1 MTVFQYSSMHTG
13 GVPVYGVEEARDS
26 EALRISLAARGLHLE
41 SAVSLDLHTSVTR
54 RQESL
59 PGLLRLRIGE
69 RLREA
74 MLSDLPTHVAVR
86 AVAEEP
92 IDHPLLM
99 MHAWSLVIFWF
110 LTVSVGFAA
119 WLHPPLGVAFPA
131 AVALS
136 AALTLIRL
144 PLHGFLV
151 AGPRRLLL
159 DVAKRLESGDA
170 AVEALRNL
178 LPTEMQYLAEG
189 SMPEVVRARSFAE
202 LLSGT
207 TQSSL
212 QRMRVA
218 AQSTGPLLLGGLVL
232 TGAAVYL
239 GYVVHIAGEVMVGFG
254 VTLPWITGLVIS
266 FGNWIHR
273 PAIVMLVTVCLAIY
287 FVLLLGL
294 WIAIL
299 SGRTPSFLLRIP
311 VFGSSLRW
319 LSQGR
324 FCHLLSVP
332 LRNRASAADALR
344 IAAAGCGRREFA
356 VAGMSLADAIEQGKS
371 EAGATAA
378 AFEGLPMSLLQ
389 ARRGACDEDERGV
402 VAADVFSGLGR
413 ALENAATGHGA
424 LFVVISEIVIVCLTA
439 GVVLVSYAA
448 LFIPL
453 VKLLSDLSA
462 IVLSL
467 SFSGGD

>member
-1 MTVFQYSSMHTG
+1 
-13 GVPVYGVEEARDS
+13 
-26 EALRISLAARGLHLE
+26 
-41 SAVSLDLHTSVTR
+41 
-54 RQESL
+54 
-59 PGLLRLRIGE
+59 
-69 RLREA
+69 
-74 MLSDLPTHVAVR
+74 
-86 AVAEEP
+86 
-92 IDHPLLM
+92 
-99 MHAWSLVIFWF
+99 
-110 LTVSVGFAA
+110 
-119 WLHPPLGVAFPA
+119 
-131 AVALS
+131 
-136 AALTLIRL
+136 
-144 PLHGFLV
+144 
-151 AGPRRLLL
+151 
-159 DVAKRLESGDA
+159 
-170 AVEALRNL
+170 
-178 LPTEMQYLAEG
+178 
-189 SMPEVVRARSFAE
+189 
-202 LLSGT
+202 
-207 TQSSL
+207 
-212 QRMRVA
+212 
-218 AQSTGPLLLGGLVL
+218 
-232 TGAAVYL
+232 
-239 GYVVHIAGEVMVGFG
+239 MVGFG

-299 SGRTPSFLLRIP
+299 SGRTPAFLLRIP

-462 IVLSL
+462 TVLSL